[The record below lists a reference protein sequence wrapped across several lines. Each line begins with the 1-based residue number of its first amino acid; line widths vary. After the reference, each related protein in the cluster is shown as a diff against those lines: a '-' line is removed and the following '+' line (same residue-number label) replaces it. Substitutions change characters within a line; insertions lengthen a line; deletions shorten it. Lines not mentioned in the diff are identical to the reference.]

1 MLRWQLSSRSEFDRL
16 MRMDPDTLTDL
27 ERAARFLY
35 LQRLTFGG
43 KVDGRNFGVSRTT
56 SSRFDVTKPVP
67 ILEDVHARP
76 ASVVNDRL
84 PFHVR
89 SGHPPDGK
97 EWCRACDTRWSA

>member
-16 MRMDPDTLTDL
+16 MRMDPYTLTDL

-56 SSRFDVTKPVP
+56 SSRFDVTKLVP
-67 ILEDVHARP
+67 ILEDVHERL
-76 ASVVNDRL
+76 ASVVIERL
-84 PFHVR
+84 PFDVFIDR
-89 SGHPPDGK
+89 KS
-97 EWCRACDTRWSA
+97 TRLNSSH

>member
-16 MRMDPDTLTDL
+16 MRMDPYTLTDL

-56 SSRFDVTKPVP
+56 SSRFDVTKLVP
-67 ILEDVHARP
+67 ILEDVHERL
-76 ASVVNDRL
+76 ASVVIERL
-84 PFHVR
+84 PFDVFMR
-89 SGHPPDGK
+89 RYDRAGALFFLDPP
-97 EWCRACDTRWSA
+97 